1 MVFHKNCVPLHPIC
15 KQKMKKVD
23 VVEVRGKREMDDFIR
38 LPYSIYNNYPQY
50 VPELEKDVRE
60 LFDSRK
66 NPAYEFSQ
74 IQPFVAYR
82 NEIAVGR
89 IVGIINRKANEK
101 WQTCNVRFS
110 MIEFI
115 DDLDVSKALIEA
127 VSQWG
132 LSQGMDMIQGPL
144 GITDFD
150 KEGMLVEDFDLVGSM
165 NTIYNPDYY
174 PRHMEALGFEK
185 EVDWVQIRINI
196 PEEVPARYARTAQYV
211 REQVGLRVIKV
222 TNNDICGDYGR
233 KIFNLLNEA
242 YKPIFGFSEL
252 SEVQMDSFINK
263 YLRLIDKQLI
273 PVVVN
278 AEQEVV
284 GVAITMG
291 SLSQAMRKAK
301 GRLLPFG
308 WWPLLKAL
316 KWHPEDNAE
325 MLLVA
330 VRPDYQ
336 GMGVNALFFDDLIPI
351 FNRLGFKWAETGPQ
365 LEDNVRELTQWK
377 PLKPE
382 YVKRRRCYKKG
393 ISEK

>member
-1 MVFHKNCVPLHPIC
+1 
-15 KQKMKKVD
+15 MKKVD

-38 LPYSIYNNYPQY
+38 LPYSIYNKYPQY

-101 WQTCNVRFS
+101 WKTRNVRFS

-150 KEGMLVEDFDLVGSM
+150 KEGMLVEDFNLMGSM

-174 PRHMEALGFEK
+174 PRYMEALGFKK

-222 TNNDICGDYGR
+222 TNNDICYN
-233 KIFNLLNEA
+233 NL
-242 YKPIFGFSEL
+242 S
-252 SEVQMDSFINK
+252 
-263 YLRLIDKQLI
+263 
-273 PVVVN
+273 
-278 AEQEVV
+278 
-284 GVAITMG
+284 
-291 SLSQAMRKAK
+291 
-301 GRLLPFG
+301 
-308 WWPLLKAL
+308 
-316 KWHPEDNAE
+316 
-325 MLLVA
+325 
-330 VRPDYQ
+330 
-336 GMGVNALFFDDLIPI
+336 
-351 FNRLGFKWAETGPQ
+351 
-365 LEDNVRELTQWK
+365 
-377 PLKPE
+377 
-382 YVKRRRCYKKG
+382 
-393 ISEK
+393 